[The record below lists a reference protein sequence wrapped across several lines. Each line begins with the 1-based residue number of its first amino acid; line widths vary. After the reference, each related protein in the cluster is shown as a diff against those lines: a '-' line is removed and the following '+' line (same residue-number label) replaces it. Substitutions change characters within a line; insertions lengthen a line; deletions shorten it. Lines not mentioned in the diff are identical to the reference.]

1 MTHINQLLQE
11 FAKTRSQEDQ
21 NLLAALVGT
30 YEATAGLFDT
40 YPLTE
45 IVKRFTSQIHA
56 IAARLPE
63 EGDNIGER
71 KEMQDG
77 IYFNVEVL
85 QQILLMHERIEA
97 VSKYDVQFRTDEE
110 VLNGALAYSKIMMQR
125 SLQMADER
133 SN

>member
-30 YEATAGLFDT
+30 YEATSGFFDT
-40 YPLTE
+40 YPLAE

-77 IYFNVEVL
+77 LYFNVEVL

-97 VSKYDVQFRTDEE
+97 VSKFEKEHVSELE
-110 VLNGALAYSKIMMQR
+110 IVNGALAYSKIMMQR